1 MIAADLAVIPEVLSR
16 RVSVAGIICPAAR
29 EKLRWTPGP
38 GYTSVVLHVEAVRRL
53 PSHVV
58 SLAARRNR
66 MGLIEELSSAV
77 RPVQS
82 LLLESL
88 NYDA

>member
-1 MIAADLAVIPEVLSR
+1 MYQWPVSFAPQAAARGLVQR
-16 RVSVAGIICPAAR
+16 AAR

-38 GYTSVVLHVEAVRRL
+38 RYTSVVLHVEAVRRL

-66 MGLIEELSSAV
+66 MVLIEELSSAV